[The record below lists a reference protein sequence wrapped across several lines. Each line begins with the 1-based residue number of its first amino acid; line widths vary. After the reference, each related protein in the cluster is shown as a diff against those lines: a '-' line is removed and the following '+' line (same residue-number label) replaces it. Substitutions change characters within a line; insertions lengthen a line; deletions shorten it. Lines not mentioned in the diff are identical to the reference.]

1 MQMNIKALAFA
12 FALTWA
18 GAIFVT
24 GLVNLIWPGYG
35 GAFLETVASV
45 YPGYH
50 GTGSLTQL
58 IVGTLYGLLDG
69 FIGGLVVGWLY
80 NLFACRGTATSE

>member
-50 GTGSLTQL
+50 GTGSLNAVDRGNPLRSPGWFHWRPGRGLALQSVCL
-58 IVGTLYGLLDG
+58 QGYGD
-69 FIGGLVVGWLY
+69 V
-80 NLFACRGTATSE
+80 